1 MAAAIAALSFSPL
14 SCTHSRS
21 LSLIF
26 LSNISLLY
34 RHFMVNM
41 EGPIALKHGMNCGT
55 IHASTCLV
63 VGYCHKW
70 QYPNN
75 HPLCHLCGQL
85 SSYFFSTGLHLQH
98 RLASCSSSKLTILRV
113 SSTQHSLSSVSIMLG
128 PEWFFKLYTKA
139 YNTPS
144 NKYSKCDNHLVFQCD
159 HKLTTLPR
167 VYSSRSCACPLFHPR
182 NHALLLRESL
192 ALSRKSPGSSPPLT
206 MGATH

>member
-1 MAAAIAALSFSPL
+1 MEEDHSTPSSLWCSYSCCNDSKAAAIAALSFSPL

-85 SSYFFSTGLHLQH
+85 SSCFFSTSLHSAVLPSLPFWERLQH
-98 RLASCSSSKLTILRV
+98 NIPFRAYQSCSVRNDFSSLTPRL
-113 SSTQHSLSSVSIMLG
+113 
-128 PEWFFKLYTKA
+128 P
-139 YNTPS
+139 TP
-144 NKYSKCDNHLVFQCD
+144 
-159 HKLTTLPR
+159 P
-167 VYSSRSCACPLFHPR
+167 
-182 NHALLLRESL
+182 
-192 ALSRKSPGSSPPLT
+192 
-206 MGATH
+206 